1 MIPLSLALLAA
12 ATGAAL
18 DQIPDPDAVV
28 TGALCFDSRD
38 VAPGGLFAC
47 LSGKNTDGHD
57 HAEQAIAS
65 GAVAV
70 LATRPVG
77 VPALIVP
84 DVLAAMAAIATTVSD
99 AFTGSVIALTGS
111 AGKTTTKDL
120 LAAVLA
126 ADGPT
131 VATQRS
137 FNNEV
142 GFPVT
147 VSRVEPGTTY
157 LLLEMGAR
165 GAGHITQLCEVAR
178 PTIATVLNV
187 GSAHVGEFG
196 TREAIAAAK
205 AEIVQALPADGI
217 AVLNA
222 DDPLVAAMAHHTG
235 ATVVTFGTGEG
246 CDVRGSQV
254 VLDDQGRPRLT
265 LHHHGESATVQL
277 QVHGW
282 HNAINALAA
291 AATAL
296 AAGVPLSTIITALSA
311 AEITS
316 GDRMQVTTRPDGITL
331 INDTFNASP
340 EAVLAALTALGDI
353 GGDQRRQIAVLGE
366 MAELGDQAAAWHAT
380 VAEAIATSR
389 IHHTILIGDEHAKA
403 MLTTLQIRGVSVEH
417 ADPAAPLAERV
428 NKVLRPGDVVLI
440 KGANALGLSTVA
452 RQLAAM
458 TTA

>member
-1 MIPLSLALLAA
+1 MIPLSLARLAA
-12 ATGAAL
+12 ATGASL
-18 DQIPDPDAVV
+18 DQIPDPDVLV
-28 TGALCFDSRD
+28 TGALSFDSRN
-38 VAPGGLFAC
+38 VTAGGVFAC
-47 LSGKNTDGHD
+47 LPGRNADGHD
-57 HAEQAIAS
+57 HAVQAVAC

-77 VPALIVP
+77 APALIVP
-84 DVLAAMAAIATTVSD
+84 DVLAAMAAIATVVAD

-131 VATQRS
+131 VATHRS
-137 FNNEV
+137 FNNEL

-147 VSRVEPGTTY
+147 VSRVEPSTTF

-165 GAGHITQLCEVAR
+165 GKGHIAQLCEVAW
-178 PTIATVLNV
+178 PTVATVLNV
-187 GSAHVGEFG
+187 GSAHLGEFG
-196 TREAIAAAK
+196 SREAIAAAK

-222 DDPLVAAMAHHTG
+222 DDPLVAAMAHLTR
-235 ATVVTFGTGEG
+235 AAVVTFGTGER
-246 CDVRGSQV
+246 CDVRGSHIE
-254 VLDDQGRPRLT
+254 LDDHGRPRLT
-265 LHHHGESATVQL
+265 LHHRGESATVQL
-277 QVHGW
+277 QVHGR
-282 HNAINALAA
+282 HNASNALAA

-296 AAGVPLSTIITALSA
+296 AAGVPLTTVATALSS

-316 GDRMQVTTRPDGITL
+316 GDRMEVTTRSDGVTV

-353 GGDQRRQIAVLGE
+353 AGAQRRQIAVIGQ
-366 MAELGDQAAAWHAT
+366 MAELGDQAAVWHTA
-380 VAEAIATSR
+380 VAEAIADSAIR
-389 IHHTILIGDEHAKA
+389 HTILIGDGHAAA
-403 MLTTLQIRGVSVEH
+403 MLATLQARGSSAEH
-417 ADPAAPLAERV
+417 TDGAVPLADLV
-428 NKVLRPGDVVLI
+428 NKTLQPGDVVLV
-440 KGANALGLSTVA
+440 KGANALGLGTVA
-452 RQLAAM
+452 RQLAAS